1 MCSVYRKPERKRKEK
16 GLMEVEERSERR
28 GRQVENA
35 LSRNLKQAVKAKLG
49 LD

>member
-1 MCSVYRKPERKRKEK
+1 
-16 GLMEVEERSERR
+16 MEVEERSERR
-28 GRQVENA
+28 GRQVKSA